1 MLPDEPDPA
10 DSKACHLVFRLPG
23 SGERVS
29 RRFLKDQTID
39 VLYMYIDSL
48 HIQFEHSSKF
58 VILQSMPRKEYRDRG
73 RTLGEEGLYPRAVL
87 MVKEDD

>member
-1 MLPDEPDPA
+1 MLPEEPDAA
-10 DSKACHLVFRLPG
+10 DPNACHLVFRLPG

-29 RRFLKDQTID
+29 HRFLKDQTVD

-48 HIQFEHSSKF
+48 HIQFENANKF

>member
-1 MLPDEPDPA
+1 MLPEEPDATDPN
-10 DSKACHLVFRLPG
+10 ACHLIFRLPG

-29 RRFLKDQTID
+29 HRFLKDQTID

-58 VILQSMPRKEYRDRG
+58 VILQSMPRKEYRDRV